1 EDSSHLRRRG
11 STELATPQR
20 LWRAFR
26 KHFLLGDLLFFYS
39 CQSLLWRLN
48 KLRRYRYRG
57 GRVGSLVNALR
68 LAELHFPATSGIA
81 LQFKRIFIRFY
92 IQPHAGNCVPA
103 VAAVIK
109 AKADLVLQPAPFKR
123 NKPFRCRDLK

>member
-1 EDSSHLRRRG
+1 EDSSDLRRRG
-11 STELATPQR
+11 STELPTPQR

-39 CQSLLWRLN
+39 RQGLLRRLN

-57 GRVGSLVNALR
+57 GRIGSFVNALW
-68 LAELHFPATSGIA
+68 LAELHFPATCGA
-81 LQFKRIFIRFY
+81 LQLKRIFIWFY
-92 IQPHAGNCVPA
+92 IQPNAGNCVPA

-109 AKADLVLQPAPFKR
+109 AKADLVLQPAPLKR